1 MVRIAGGFIA
11 AFGVACVLAACGGGN
26 NAAPTPPATPPTTP
40 PGAVATTTITIA
52 NNTVTPKDI
61 IVPLGSQVTF
71 VNNDNR
77 SHDMESNPH
86 PEHTDCPALAQVGF
100 LAPGQTRQSGNL
112 NTARI
117 CGFHDHNMAEV
128 TGLQGSITVQ

>member
-1 MVRIAGGFIA
+1 M
-11 AFGVACVLAACGGGN
+11 
-26 NAAPTPPATPPTTP
+26 
-40 PGAVATTTITIA
+40 
-52 NNTVTPKDI
+52 TPKNV

-86 PEHTDCPALAQVGF
+86 PEHTDCPALTQVGF
-100 LAPGQTRQSGNL
+100 LNPGQNRTSGNL
-112 NTARI
+112 TVARV